1 MSENSA
7 RAVRS
12 TQEQA
17 TAAWVGYINQVRVDT
32 MMKRLGQQDL
42 NLEGA
47 LNELSELKEF
57 VGNPNLILG
66 SQFTKHGE
74 IAEHVQVNF
83 SNARN
88 LVEGLER
95 NHTLE
100 GVGRTAPEDYLR
112 NGQMVQ
118 SKFYNGSKN
127 TLDAVRE
134 HLEKYP
140 DFIKNGGTYDIP
152 KEQYDE
158 IVRVLKLAD
167 TNPSA
172 LSKADWKLVNAAKSF
187 QAKTGLDFQ
196 NDVNPAVTDYK
207 AVQPGKI
214 DDTIKQEEK
223 NIKKK
228 DEEQRKE
235 IIDKGKPT
243 LKEGAKAAGVGAALE
258 GGVAFGMAIAGK
270 RKEGKAFSEF
280 TEEDWKDIGLKT
292 GKGVVKGGIRG
303 GAVYALTNF
312 TATPSNVA
320 SAYVTAAF
328 GVASQV
334 SAYRKGEIS
343 KEDFVINCETMALDV
358 TVSAIASA
366 IGQAVIP
373 VPVLGALVGNVAGE
387 FIYGLC
393 KQYAGEKEASV
404 IADYRKQMEVLNQKL
419 DEQFRQLML
428 EIGRVMKRFVSLEEM
443 AFDEEF
449 NRAFEGSVLLAGEVG
464 VEEKKIL
471 KTKLDIDVFFLGK
484 GV

>member
-7 RAVRS
+7 RAIKS

-17 TAAWVGYINQVRVDT
+17 TAAWIGYMNQVRVDT
-32 MMKRLGQQDL
+32 MMERLTQQDL

-47 LNELSELKEF
+47 LKELSELKEF
-57 VGNPNLILG
+57 VGNPDLILG
-66 SQFTKHGE
+66 SPLTKHGE

-88 LVEGLER
+88 LVEGLEC
-95 NHTLE
+95 NHTFE

-140 DFIKNGGTYDIP
+140 DFVQNGGTYDIP

-158 IVRVLKLAD
+158 IIRVLKLAD

-196 NDVNPAVTDYK
+196 KDVNPAVTDYK
-207 AVQPGKI
+207 AVQQGEI
-214 DDTIKQEEK
+214 DSTIKQEEK

-228 DEEQRKE
+228 DEDQRKG
-235 IIDKGKPT
+235 IIDDGKPT
-243 LKEGAKAAGVGAALE
+243 LKEGAKVAVVGAALE
-258 GGVAFGMAIAGK
+258 GGMTFCMTIADK

-280 TEEDWKDIGLKT
+280 TEEDWKDIGLET
-292 GKGVVKGGIRG
+292 GNGVVKGGIRG
-303 GAVYALTNF
+303 GAVYVLTNF

-328 GVASQV
+328 GVAAQAK
-334 SAYRKGEIS
+334 AYRNGEIS
-343 KEDFVINCETMALDV
+343 KEDFVINCETVALDV
-358 TVSAIASA
+358 TVSTIASA

-373 VPVLGALVGNVAGE
+373 IPVVGALIGNVAGE
-387 FIYGLC
+387 FVYSLC
-393 KQYAGEKEASV
+393 KQYAGEKEANA
-404 IADYRKQMEVLNQKL
+404 IADYRNQMTMLNQQL
-419 DEQFRQLML
+419 DEQFGQLMM
-428 EIGRVMKRFVSLEEM
+428 EIERVMKRFISLEAM
-443 AFDEEF
+443 AFDEDF
-449 NRAFEGSVLLAGEVG
+449 NRAFEGSFLLAREVG

-471 KTKLDIDVFFLGK
+471 KTKADIDVFFLA
-484 GV
+484 

>member
-1 MSENSA
+1 MGENSA
-7 RAVRS
+7 RAIRS

-17 TAAWVGYINQVRVDT
+17 TAAWIGYVNQVRVDT
-32 MMKRLGQQDL
+32 MMERLGQQDL

-47 LNELSELKEF
+47 LKELSELKEF
-57 VGNPNLILG
+57 VGNPDLILG
-66 SQFTKHGE
+66 SPLTKHGE

-95 NHTLE
+95 NHTFE

-140 DFIKNGGTYDIP
+140 DFVKNGGTYDIP

-158 IVRVLKLAD
+158 IIRVLKLAD
-167 TNPSA
+167 TNPSE
-172 LSKADWKLVNAAKSF
+172 LNKADWKLVNAAKAF
-187 QAKTGLDFQ
+187 QEKTGLDFQ

-207 AVQPGKI
+207 SVQQGKI

-228 DEEQRKE
+228 DEDQRKG
-235 IIDKGKPT
+235 IIDDGKPT
-243 LKEGAKAAGVGAALE
+243 LKEGAKAAAVGAALE
-258 GGVAFGMAIAGK
+258 GGMAFCMMIAAK

-280 TEEDWKDIGLKT
+280 TEEDWKDIGLET
-292 GKGVVKGGIRG
+292 GKGVAKGGIRG

-312 TATPSNVA
+312 TATPANVA

-328 GVASQV
+328 GVAAQAN
-334 SAYRKGEIS
+334 AYRKGEIS
-343 KEDFVINCETMALDV
+343 KEDFVINCETVALDV

-366 IGQAVIP
+366 IGQVVIP
-373 VPVLGALVGNVAGE
+373 VPVLGALIGNVAGE
-387 FIYGLC
+387 FVYSLC
-393 KQYAGEKEASV
+393 KQHAGEKEANA
-404 IADYRKQMEVLNQKL
+404 IAEYRNQMDVLNQKL

-428 EIGRVMKRFVSLEEM
+428 EIERVMKRFVSLETM
-443 AFDEEF
+443 AFDEDF
-449 NRAFEGSVLLAGEVG
+449 NKAFDGSILLAREVG

-471 KTKLDIDVFFLGK
+471 KTKQDIDAFFLA
-484 GV
+484 